1 MDKEYTVKPGDTLY
15 GISKQFGVSVND
27 LKKANDMT
35 DNVVTLGSVMI
46 IPDTSVSTYTV
57 KSGDSIYSIARNFG
71 VTTDEIINANDLN
84 GDMLMIGEIL
94 TIPSSGSNT
103 SFINYKIKK
112 GDNLYDLASTYNTTV
127 YAIKSLN
134 NLKGSDLSI
143 GEVIKIPTVLVDEV
157 SIFKKNYKE
166 YTVKPG
172 DNLYSIA
179 ESFGVSVDDIKKVNK
194 LDNNNLTIGEVLLIG
209 IFIPDSV
216 LGLSCYGN
224 DSDLITYIVKKGD
237 DLYSIA
243 SKYSTS
249 VNSIKEINDLKSD
262 DLDIGQILKIRKGS

>member
-15 GISKQFGVSVND
+15 GISKQFGVSVNE

-35 DNVVTLGSVMI
+35 DNIVTLGSVMI
-46 IPDTSVSTYTV
+46 IPDTSVLTYTV
-57 KSGDSIYSIARNFG
+57 KPGDSIYSIARDFG
-71 VTTDEIINANDLN
+71 VTTDEIINANNLN
-84 GDMLMIGEIL
+84 SDMLMIGEIL
-94 TIPSSGSNT
+94 TIPSSGSNP

-127 YAIKSLN
+127 DAIKSLN
-134 NLKGSDLSI
+134 NLKSNDLSI

-209 IFIPDSV
+209 SFIPDSV